1 MKDLYIKICIALP
14 IVSAAFVIL
23 SMVAFACGLIDSN
36 PSTGAI

>member
-1 MKDLYIKICIALP
+1 MKELYIRVCIALP
-14 IVSAAFVIL
+14 IISAAFGIL